1 MVKVRFE
8 YSEDGKSLILSA
20 KGHSEQADIGH
31 DIVCSSVSILTY
43 TIAQVVKNLHDEG
56 KLKKKPTIRLDS
68 GDACVVCKP
77 NRAYYNEAHHAF
89 SVVQT
94 GYNLLA
100 HNYPKFV
107 ELTKFGEV

>member
-8 YSEDGKSLILSA
+8 HSEDGKSLILSL

-43 TIAQVVKNLHDEG
+43 TIAQVVKTLHDQG

-68 GDACVVCKP
+68 GDAVVVCKP
-77 NRAYYNEAHHAF
+77 NKAYYNEAFHAF
-89 SVVQT
+89 IVVQT
-94 GYNLLA
+94 GYNLLH

-107 ELTKFGEV
+107 DLKKFGEA